1 MDIERITFITRASHR
16 YRNNQFH
23 HTRIQKKITFTTQI
37 EKESL
42 SSHMDLERITFITHG
57 SRKDHFHH
65 TWIQKGSLSS
75 HMDLERITFIKHG
88 SRQKCSSILPQ
99 ITQGNFCKVHK
110 LSKMAT
116 IQTCVY
122 QNHACYIL
130 LWIGFLFKNSTWA
143 KL

>member
-23 HTRIQKKITFTTQI
+23 HTWIQKKSLSSHRQRKNHFHRTWIQ
-37 EKESL
+37 KESL
-42 SSHMDLERITFITHG
+42 SSHMDLERITFIT
-57 SRKDHFHH
+57 
-65 TWIQKGSLSS
+65 WIKKGSLSS
-75 HMDLERITFIKHG
+75 HMDFERITFIKHG